1 MRLTARSTI
10 LRRQTAVWELKA
22 EENIININIININI
36 ININIINNTNR
47 RERGNH

>member
-22 EENIININIININI
+22 EENIINNIINIININ
-36 ININIINNTNR
+36 NSNNTY
-47 RERGNH
+47 H

>member
-22 EENIININIININI
+22 EENIINNIININI
-36 ININIINNTNR
+36 INNIINNTNR